1 MRASL
6 SLEKSTSQ
14 ARVGIF
20 MWVIVVTSSMKAIM
34 AIIDIIFYTLLEI
47 RLGMQPAFFKGIWI
61 VIHGLCGL
69 STQAHSLS
77 SPVELHCLT
86 FAVVIGT
93 RESHRSFSSES
104 PDKSL

>member
-47 RLGMQPAFFKGIWI
+47 RLGMQP
-61 VIHGLCGL
+61 
-69 STQAHSLS
+69 
-77 SPVELHCLT
+77 T
-86 FAVVIGT
+86 F
-93 RESHRSFSSES
+93 
-104 PDKSL
+104 